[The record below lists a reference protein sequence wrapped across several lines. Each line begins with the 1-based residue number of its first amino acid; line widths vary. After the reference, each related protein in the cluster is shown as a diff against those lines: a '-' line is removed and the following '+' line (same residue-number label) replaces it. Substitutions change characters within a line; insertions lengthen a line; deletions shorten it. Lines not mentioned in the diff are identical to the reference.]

1 MRISH
6 RYILFFPI
14 LIISCST
21 LIFSQEKDIVPY
33 LKQIEGGQSD
43 SVITLLPE
51 LKKSYPDDP
60 SVLFLEAVLTENGQD
75 AVPIYNR
82 IISDFPNSKYAD
94 ASVYRLF
101 SYYYSLG
108 LYNAASVFLDKLKKH
123 YPASPYIK
131 IAQREVP
138 SDNEISTIV
147 QNTAQE
153 DKSGGYKFTIQ
164 AGAFTNESNAAALKK
179 SFENSGYHSFIKK
192 KSVAGSDFNVVYV
205 GEFKDRDEAES
216 FLLVVNKQFELKG
229 RVVPINLE

>member
-6 RYILFFPI
+6 RYILFFSI
-14 LIISCST
+14 LTISCSAV
-21 LIFSQEKDIVPY
+21 IFSQEKNIVPY
-33 LKQIEGGQSD
+33 LKQIEGGQRD

-60 SVLFLEAVLTENGQD
+60 SVLFLVAVLTENGQD
-75 AVPIYNR
+75 AVPVYNR
-82 IISDFPNSKYAD
+82 IISDFPKSKYAD

-108 LYNAASVFLDKLKKH
+108 LYSAASVFLDKLKKQ

-147 QNTAQE
+147 QNTAHE
-153 DKSGGYKFTIQ
+153 DISGDYKFTIQ

-192 KSVAGSDFNVVYV
+192 KSVAGSDFNVVFV

-229 RVVPINLE
+229 RVVPIN